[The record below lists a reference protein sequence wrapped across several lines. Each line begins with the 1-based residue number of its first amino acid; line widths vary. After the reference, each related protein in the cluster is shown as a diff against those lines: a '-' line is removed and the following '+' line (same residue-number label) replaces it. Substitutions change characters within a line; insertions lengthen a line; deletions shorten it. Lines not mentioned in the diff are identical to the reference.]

1 MAFGLDDIIASG
13 LKIID
18 KFIPDPQAKAA
29 ANLEMLKIRQ
39 ADDFKQIDAALQQ
52 MQMQADINK
61 VEAGSSSQFVAGWR
75 PAVGWIAALGC
86 GMQWVFGPLAM
97 WIGGM
102 FGYHVVYPELSTDTM
117 YTLLIGLLGLGGM
130 HTFENVKNGQAANS
144 NK

>member
-1 MAFGLDDIIASG
+1 MAFGLDDIIAQG
-13 LKIID
+13 LSIIN
-18 KFIPDPQAKAA
+18 KFIPDPEAKQQ

-61 VEAGSSSQFVAGWR
+61 VEAGNSSRFVSGWR

-86 GMQWVFGPLAM
+86 GMQWVFGPLAV

-102 FGYHVVYPELSTDTM
+102 FGYHVAYPELSSDQM
-117 YTLLIGLLGLGGM
+117 YSLLIGLLGLGGM
-130 HTFENVKNGQAANS
+130 HTFENVKNGSSANT
-144 NK
+144 K